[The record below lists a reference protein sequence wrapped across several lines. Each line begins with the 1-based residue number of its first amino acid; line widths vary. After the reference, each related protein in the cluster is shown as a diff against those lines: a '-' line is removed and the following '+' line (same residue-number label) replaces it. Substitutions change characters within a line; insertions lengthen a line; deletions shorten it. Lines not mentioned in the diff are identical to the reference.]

1 VSNLIALGI
10 GTTVVALFTDRVFG
24 APTAV
29 GHSMSI
35 VNVVA
40 ATLAAL
46 LLAAGCRQY
55 RRSLERERGHAAA
68 SASAANAPVD
78 GGNAVAA
85 R

>member
-24 APTAV
+24 APAAV

-35 VNVVA
+35 VNVAA
-40 ATLAAL
+40 ATLAAV
-46 LLAAGCRQY
+46 LLALGCLQY
-55 RRSLERERGHAAA
+55 RRSLDRERGHAAA
-68 SASAANAPVD
+68 AASADTAVD
-78 GGNAVAA
+78 GGSAVAA

>member
-1 VSNLIALGI
+1 
-10 GTTVVALFTDRVFG
+10 
-24 APTAV
+24 
-29 GHSMSI
+29 MSI

-55 RRSLERERGHAAA
+55 RRSLERERGHAAVPA
-68 SASAANAPVD
+68 SAPAE